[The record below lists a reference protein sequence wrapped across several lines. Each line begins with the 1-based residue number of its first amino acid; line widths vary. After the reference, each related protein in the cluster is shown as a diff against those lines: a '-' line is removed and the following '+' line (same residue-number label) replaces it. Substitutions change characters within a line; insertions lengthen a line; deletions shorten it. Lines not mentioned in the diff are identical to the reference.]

1 MAQWIIQQKWSD
13 VLFVSFEVDYDLLR
27 SELPK
32 DLELD
37 TFNGKA
43 YLSIVPFVMS
53 DIRFFFTPSLPF
65 SKLSELNLRT
75 YVRYKNKPGIYFFT
89 LDSDHRLGN
98 FLAQKIFNLPY
109 RYAILDINIDNNVY
123 NVQSKNSLSLKVR
136 IKDKQIKTD
145 LSNWI
150 TERYY
155 LYNIVDEK
163 VSRGDVL
170 HPTWNLKEAEV
181 ININDQFSKQFNL
194 DVYPT
199 QYHCFYSKEINVRF
213 RPFVYN
219 I

>member
-1 MAQWIIQQKWSD
+1 M
-13 VLFVSFEVDYDLLR
+13 L
-27 SELPK
+27 
-32 DLELD
+32 
-37 TFNGKA
+37 
-43 YLSIVPFVMS
+43 
-53 DIRFFFTPSLPF
+53 IRFLFTPLLPF
-65 SKLSELNLRT
+65 SKHSELNFRT

-109 RYAILDINIDNNVY
+109 RYAILDINIDNNIY

-150 TERYY
+150 TERYC
-155 LYNIVDEK
+155 LYNIVGEK

-170 HPTWNLKEAEV
+170 HPTWNLKEVEVFKNIPDQKIGNLKEAEV
-181 ININDQFSKQFNL
+181 INIDDQFSKQFNL
-194 DVYPT
+194 AVCPT

>member
-123 NVQSKNSLSLKVR
+123 NFESKNSLSLKVI
-136 IKDKQIKTD
+136 IKDKKIKTD

>member
-32 DLELD
+32 DLEVD

-53 DIRFFFTPSLPF
+53 DIRFFFTPPLPF

-98 FLAQKIFNLPY
+98 FLAQKIFNY
-109 RYAILDINIDNNVY
+109 RIDM
-123 NVQSKNSLSLKVR
+123 
-136 IKDKQIKTD
+136 
-145 LSNWI
+145 
-150 TERYY
+150 
-155 LYNIVDEK
+155 
-163 VSRGDVL
+163 
-170 HPTWNLKEAEV
+170 
-181 ININDQFSKQFNL
+181 QF
-194 DVYPT
+194 
-199 QYHCFYSKEINVRF
+199 
-213 RPFVYN
+213 
-219 I
+219 

>member
-1 MAQWIIQQKWSD
+1 MARWIIQQKWSD
-13 VLFVSFEVDYDLLR
+13 VLFVSFEIDFDLLR

-32 DLELD
+32 ELEVD
-37 TFNGKA
+37 IFNGKA

-53 DIRFFFTPSLPF
+53 DIRFFFTPPLPF
-65 SKLSELNLRT
+65 SKLIELNLRT

-109 RYAILDINIDNNVY
+109 RYAILDINIDNKVY
-123 NVQSKNSLSLKVR
+123 DVQSKNSLSLKVS
-136 IKDKQIKTD
+136 IKDKKIKTD

-150 TERYY
+150 SERYC
-155 LYNIVDEK
+155 LYNIVDGK
-163 VSRGDVL
+163 VFRGDVL

-181 ININDQFSKQFNL
+181 INIDDQFSKQFNL
-194 DVYPT
+194 DTCPT

>member
-1 MAQWIIQQKWSD
+1 MARWIIQQKWSD
-13 VLFVSFEVDYDLLR
+13 VLFVSFEIDFDLLR

-32 DLELD
+32 ELEVD
-37 TFNGKA
+37 IFNGKA

-53 DIRFFFTPSLPF
+53 DIRFFFTPPLPF
-65 SKLSELNLRT
+65 SKLIELNLRT

-98 FLAQKIFNLPY
+98 FLAQKIFKLPY
-109 RYAILDINIDNNVY
+109 RYAILDINIDNKVY
-123 NVQSKNSLSLKVR
+123 DVQSKNSLSLKVS
-136 IKDKQIKTD
+136 IKDKKIKTD

-150 TERYY
+150 SERYC
-155 LYNIVDEK
+155 LYNIVDGK
-163 VSRGDVL
+163 VFRGDVL

-181 ININDQFSKQFNL
+181 INIDDQFSKQFNL
-194 DVYPT
+194 DTCPT

>member
-27 SELPK
+27 NELPK
-32 DLELD
+32 DLEVD
-37 TFNGKA
+37 TFNSKA

-53 DIRFFFTPSLPF
+53 DIRFFFTPPLPF

-98 FLAQKIFNLPY
+98 FLAQKVFNLPY

-136 IKDKQIKTD
+136 IKDKKIQTN

-150 TERYY
+150 AERYC

-181 ININDQFSKQFNL
+181 INIDDQFSKQFNL
-194 DVYPT
+194 DVCPT
-199 QYHCFYSKEINVRF
+199 QYHCFYSKEISVRF

>member
-1 MAQWIIQQKWSD
+1 MAFSYNNQFYHDKLLYNSKNRTFLCKKP
-13 VLFVSFEVDYDLLR
+13 VLSFGQ
-27 SELPK
+27 SE
-32 DLELD
+32 
-37 TFNGKA
+37 
-43 YLSIVPFVMS
+43 
-53 DIRFFFTPSLPF
+53 
-65 SKLSELNLRT
+65 
-75 YVRYKNKPGIYFFT
+75 
-89 LDSDHRLGN
+89 
-98 FLAQKIFNLPY
+98 KIFNLPY

-136 IKDKQIKTD
+136 IKDKQIKND

-150 TERYY
+150 VERYC

-170 HPTWNLKEAEV
+170 HPIWNLKEAEV
-181 ININDQFSKQFNL
+181 INIDDQFSKQFNL
-194 DVYPT
+194 DVSPT

>member
-1 MAQWIIQQKWSD
+1 MARWIIQQKWSD
-13 VLFVSFEVDYDLLR
+13 VLFVSFEIDVDLLR

-32 DLELD
+32 ELEVD
-37 TFNGKA
+37 IFNGKA

-53 DIRFFFTPSLPF
+53 DIRFFFTPPLPF
-65 SKLSELNLRT
+65 SKLIELNLRT

-109 RYAILDINIDNNVY
+109 RYAILDINIDNKVY
-123 NVQSKNSLSLKVR
+123 DVQSKNSLSLKVS
-136 IKDKQIKTD
+136 IKDKKIKTD

-150 TERYY
+150 SERYC
-155 LYNIVDEK
+155 LYNVVDGK
-163 VSRGDVL
+163 VFRGDVL

-181 ININDQFSKQFNL
+181 INIDDQFSKQFNL
-194 DVYPT
+194 DTCPT

>member
-1 MAQWIIQQKWSD
+1 MGQWIIQQKWSD

-32 DLELD
+32 DLEVD
-37 TFNGKA
+37 TFNSKA

-53 DIRFFFTPSLPF
+53 DIRFFFTPPLPF

-89 LDSDHRLGN
+89 LDSEHRVGN
-98 FLAQKIFNLPY
+98 FLARKIFNLPY
-109 RYAILDINIDNNVY
+109 RYAILNVDIDNDIY

-136 IKDKQIKTD
+136 ITDNKIVTD

-150 TERYY
+150 TERYC

-170 HPTWNLKEAEV
+170 HPTWNLKGAEV
-181 ININDQFSKQFNL
+181 INIDDQFSKQFNL
-194 DVYPT
+194 DVCPT

>member
-1 MAQWIIQQKWSD
+1 MGQWIIQQKWSD

-32 DLELD
+32 DLEVD

-53 DIRFFFTPSLPF
+53 DIRFFFTPPLPF

-89 LDSDHRLGN
+89 LDSDHKVGN
-98 FLAQKIFNLPY
+98 FLARKIFNLPY
-109 RYAILDINIDNNVY
+109 RYAILNVDIDNDIY

-136 IKDKQIKTD
+136 ITDNKIVTD

-150 TERYY
+150 TERYC

-181 ININDQFSKQFNL
+181 INIDDQFSKQFNL
-194 DVYPT
+194 NVCPT
-199 QYHCFYSKEINVRF
+199 QYQCFYSKEINVRF
-213 RPFVYN
+213 RPFVYD

>member
-32 DLELD
+32 DLEVD

-109 RYAILDINIDNNVY
+109 RYAILNIDIDNNLY

-145 LSNWI
+145 FSNWI
-150 TERYY
+150 AERYC
-155 LYNIVDEK
+155 LYNIVGEK

-181 ININDQFSKQFNL
+181 INIDDQFSKQFNL
-194 DVYPT
+194 DVCPT
-199 QYHCFYSKEINVRF
+199 KYHCFYSKEINVRF
-213 RPFVYN
+213 RPFIYN
-219 I
+219 L

>member
-1 MAQWIIQQKWSD
+1 MGQWIIQQKWSD

-32 DLELD
+32 DLEVD
-37 TFNGKA
+37 TFNSKA

-53 DIRFFFTPSLPF
+53 DIRFFFTPPLPF

-89 LDSDHRLGN
+89 LDSDHKVGN
-98 FLAQKIFNLPY
+98 FLARKIFNLPY
-109 RYAILDINIDNNVY
+109 RYAILNVDIDNDIY

-136 IKDKQIKTD
+136 ITDNKIVTD

-150 TERYY
+150 TERYC

-170 HPTWNLKEAEV
+170 HPTWSLKEAEV

-194 DVYPT
+194 DVCPT

>member
-1 MAQWIIQQKWSD
+1 MDRWIIQQKWSD
-13 VLFVSFEVDYDLLR
+13 VLFVSFEVDYDVLR

-32 DLELD
+32 DLEVD

-53 DIRFFFTPSLPF
+53 NIRFFFTPPLPF

-89 LDSDHRLGN
+89 LDSDHKLGN

-109 RYAILDINIDNNVY
+109 RYAILDINLDNNVY
-123 NVQSKNSLSLKVR
+123 SVQSKNSLSLKVR
-136 IKDKQIKTD
+136 IKDKNIMTD

-150 TERYY
+150 AERYC
-155 LYNIVDEK
+155 LYNIVDER

-181 ININDQFSKQFNL
+181 ISIDNQFSKQFNL
-194 DVYPT
+194 DVFPT
-199 QYHCFYSKEINVRF
+199 QYHCFYSKEITVRF

>member
-1 MAQWIIQQKWSD
+1 MARWIIQQKWSD
-13 VLFVSFEVDYDLLR
+13 VLFVSFEIDVDLLR
-27 SELPK
+27 SELTK
-32 DLELD
+32 ELEVD
-37 TFNGKA
+37 IFNGKA

-53 DIRFFFTPSLPF
+53 DIRFFFTPPLPF
-65 SKLSELNLRT
+65 SKLIELNLRT

-109 RYAILDINIDNNVY
+109 RYAVLDVNIDSNVY
-123 NVQSKNSLSLKVR
+123 DVQSKNSLSLKVS
-136 IKDKQIKTD
+136 IKDKKIKTD
-145 LSNWI
+145 FSNWI
-150 TERYY
+150 SERYC
-155 LYNIVDEK
+155 LYNVVDGK
-163 VSRGDVL
+163 VFRGDVL

-181 ININDQFSKQFNL
+181 INIDDQFSKQFNL
-194 DVYPT
+194 DTCPT

>member
-1 MAQWIIQQKWSD
+1 MARWIIQQKWSD
-13 VLFVSFEVDYDLLR
+13 VLFVSFEIDFDLLR

-32 DLELD
+32 ELEVD
-37 TFNGKA
+37 IFNGKA

-53 DIRFFFTPSLPF
+53 DIRFFFTPPLPF
-65 SKLSELNLRT
+65 SKLIELNLRT

-89 LDSDHRLGN
+89 LDSDHMLGN
-98 FLAQKIFNLPY
+98 FLAQKIFKLPY
-109 RYAILDINIDNNVY
+109 RYAILDINIDNKVY
-123 NVQSKNSLSLKVR
+123 DVQSKNSLSLKVS
-136 IKDKQIKTD
+136 IKDKKIKTD

-150 TERYY
+150 SERYC
-155 LYNIVDEK
+155 LYNIVDGK
-163 VSRGDVL
+163 VFRGDVL

-181 ININDQFSKQFNL
+181 INIDDQFSKQFNL
-194 DVYPT
+194 DTCPT

>member
-1 MAQWIIQQKWSD
+1 MDQWIIQQKWSD

-32 DLELD
+32 DLEVD

-53 DIRFFFTPSLPF
+53 DIRFFFTPPLPF

-89 LDSDHRLGN
+89 LDSDHRVGN

-109 RYAILDINIDNNVY
+109 RYAILNVDIDNDIY

-136 IKDKQIKTD
+136 ITDNKIVTD

-150 TERYY
+150 TERYC

-163 VSRGDVL
+163 VSRGNVL
-170 HPTWNLKEAEV
+170 HPTWNLKEAEL
-181 ININDQFSKQFNL
+181 INIDDQFSKLFNL
-194 DVYPT
+194 EVFPT

>member
-1 MAQWIIQQKWSD
+1 MDQWIIQQKWSD

-32 DLELD
+32 DLEVD

-53 DIRFFFTPSLPF
+53 DIRFFFTPPLPF

-89 LDSDHRLGN
+89 LDSDHKVGN
-98 FLAQKIFNLPY
+98 FLARKIFNLPY
-109 RYAILDINIDNNVY
+109 RYAILNVDIDNDIY

-136 IKDKQIKTD
+136 ITDNKIVTD

-150 TERYY
+150 TERYC

-181 ININDQFSKQFNL
+181 INIDDQFSKQFNL
-194 DVYPT
+194 DVCPT

>member
-1 MAQWIIQQKWSD
+1 MVQWIIQQKWSD
-13 VLFVSFEVDYDLLR
+13 VLFVSFEVDYNLLR

-32 DLELD
+32 DLEVD

-53 DIRFFFTPSLPF
+53 DIRFFFTPPLPG

-98 FLAQKIFNLPY
+98 FLAQKVFNLPY
-109 RYAILDINIDNNVY
+109 RYAILEINVDNNVY
-123 NVQSKNSLSLKVR
+123 HVQSKNSLSLKVR

-145 LSNWI
+145 LSSWI
-150 TERYY
+150 TERYC
-155 LYNIVDEK
+155 LYNIVGEK

-170 HPTWNLKEAEV
+170 HPTWKLKEAEV
-181 ININDQFSKQFNL
+181 IDIDDQFSKQFNL
-194 DVYPT
+194 DVSPT

>member
-1 MAQWIIQQKWSD
+1 MGQWIIQQKWSD
-13 VLFVSFEVDYDLLR
+13 VLFVSFEVAYDLLR

-32 DLELD
+32 DLEVD
-37 TFNGKA
+37 TFNSKA

-53 DIRFFFTPSLPF
+53 DIRFFFTPPLPF

-89 LDSDHRLGN
+89 LDSDHKVGN
-98 FLAQKIFNLPY
+98 FLARKIFNLPY
-109 RYAILDINIDNNVY
+109 RYAILNVDIDNDIY

-136 IKDKQIKTD
+136 ITDNKIVTD

-150 TERYY
+150 TERYC

-170 HPTWNLKEAEV
+170 HPTWSLKEAEV

-194 DVYPT
+194 DVCPT

>member
-1 MAQWIIQQKWSD
+1 MDQWIIQQKWSD
-13 VLFVSFEVDYDLLR
+13 VLFVSFEVDYDVLR

-32 DLELD
+32 DLEVD

-53 DIRFFFTPSLPF
+53 NIRFFFTPPLPF

-89 LDSDHRLGN
+89 LDSDHKLGN
-98 FLAQKIFNLPY
+98 FLAQRIFNLPY
-109 RYAILDINIDNNVY
+109 RYAILDINLDNNVY
-123 NVQSKNSLSLKVR
+123 SVHSKNSLSLKVR
-136 IKDKQIKTD
+136 IKDKNIMTD
-145 LSNWI
+145 LSKWI
-150 TERYY
+150 AERYC
-155 LYNIVDEK
+155 LYNIVDER

-170 HPTWNLKEAEV
+170 HPIWNLKEAEV
-181 ININDQFSKQFNL
+181 ISIDNQFSKQFNL

>member
-1 MAQWIIQQKWSD
+1 MARWIIQQKWSD

-32 DLELD
+32 DLEVD

-53 DIRFFFTPSLPF
+53 DIRFFFTPPLPF
-65 SKLSELNLRT
+65 SKLNELNLRT
-75 YVRYKNKPGIYFFT
+75 YVQYKNKPGIYFFT

-109 RYAILDINIDNNVY
+109 RYAILDINIDNNIY
-123 NVQSKNSLSLKVR
+123 NVQSKNSLSLKVS
-136 IKDKQIKTD
+136 IKDKQIRTD

-150 TERYY
+150 TERYC
-155 LYNIVDEK
+155 LYNIVGEK

-181 ININDQFSKQFNL
+181 INIDDQFSEQFHL
-194 DVYPT
+194 DVCPT
-199 QYHCFYSKEINVRF
+199 QYHCFYSKEINVKF

>member
-32 DLELD
+32 DLEVD

-53 DIRFFFTPSLPF
+53 DIRFFFTPPLPF

-75 YVRYKNKPGIYFFT
+75 YVRYNNKPGIYFFT

-109 RYAILDINIDNNVY
+109 RYAILDISIDNSLY
-123 NVQSKNSLSLKVR
+123 DVQSKNSLSLKVR
-136 IKDKQIKTD
+136 IKDKKIITD

-150 TERYY
+150 SERYC
-155 LYNIVDEK
+155 LYNIVNEK
-163 VSRGDVL
+163 VCRGDVL

-181 ININDQFSKQFNL
+181 INIDDQFSKQFNL
-194 DVYPT
+194 DVCPT
-199 QYHCFYSKEINVRF
+199 QYHCFYSKEIDVRF
-213 RPFVYN
+213 KPFVYN

>member
-1 MAQWIIQQKWSD
+1 MVQWIIQQKWSD
-13 VLFVSFEVDYDLLR
+13 VLFVSFEVDYNLLR

-32 DLELD
+32 DLEVD
-37 TFNGKA
+37 TFNGRA

-53 DIRFFFTPSLPF
+53 DIRFFFTPPLPF

-89 LDSDHRLGN
+89 LDSDHKLGN
-98 FLAQKIFNLPY
+98 FLAQKVFNLPY
-109 RYAILDINIDNNVY
+109 RYAILDINLDNNVY
-123 NVQSKNSLSLKVR
+123 NVHSKNSLSLKVE
-136 IKDKQIKTD
+136 IKDKSIMTD

-150 TERYY
+150 AERYC
-155 LYNIVDEK
+155 LYNIVDER

-181 ININDQFSKQFNL
+181 ISIDNQFSKQFNL